1 MDLST
6 DLSVDILISVFLD
19 LRLVQQ
25 MTKRNVFLG
34 SATRQQ
40 YKGEFQKPT

>member
-1 MDLST
+1 VTGSFFLTQLGDLGVAIDMST

-25 MTKRNVFLG
+25 MTKRNVF
-34 SATRQQ
+34 
-40 YKGEFQKPT
+40 

>member
-1 MDLST
+1 VTGSFFLTQPGDLGVAIDLST

-25 MTKRNVFLG
+25 MTKRNVF
-34 SATRQQ
+34 
-40 YKGEFQKPT
+40 